1 MKREKGSV
9 SWKDVKQILSNKSH
23 DELLKLISDFY
34 SLSKENKNFI
44 HVRFSVTEDPLKPY
58 KDIIEESIY
67 PDVYKNKPIKL
78 SIGRKAISDYKKAIG
93 SPLGVLELMVFYIEC
108 GNQLTVDYGD
118 IDEQFYSSL
127 ESMFDKVVQILK
139 TSNQDTIDM
148 FIPRLK
154 TIVNKANGIGWG
166 YYDYISDVLEEA
178 FPE

>member
-1 MKREKGSV
+1 
-9 SWKDVKQILSNKSH
+9 
-23 DELLKLISDFY
+23 
-34 SLSKENKNFI
+34 
-44 HVRFSVTEDPLKPY
+44 
-58 KDIIEESIY
+58 
-67 PDVYKNKPIKL
+67 
-78 SIGRKAISDYKKAIG
+78 
-93 SPLGVLELMVFYIEC
+93 MVFYIEC
-108 GNQLTVDYGD
+108 GNQLTVDCGD

-127 ESMFDKVVQILK
+127 ESMFDKVVQMLK